1 MSIIPCTIDPGN
13 RLSVPRTNRRTS
25 TSDSE
30 RVVVEDTP
38 IIDTIKVSGS
48 ISDHW
53 IPLHRIKRVID
64 SQGEFHDIFTSA
76 SEKLD
81 EVVLHVRRTPRGLE
95 ASMERS
101 LPVLLHGDNLH
112 PVTVGEATALVTDL
126 HRQASRWVK
135 FMDGPSGLR
144 IDRLDLDRGFNGV
157 KHVHHLLTSLGHL
170 NGSAALSPHPTHTHA
185 GVCPE
190 RKVMTM

>member
-53 IPLHRIKRVID
+53 VPLHRIKRVID

-76 SEKLD
+76 SERLD

-126 HRQASRWVK
+126 HRKAS
-135 FMDGPSGLR
+135 S
-144 IDRLDLDRGFNGV
+144 
-157 KHVHHLLTSLGHL
+157 
-170 NGSAALSPHPTHTHA
+170 ALSA
-185 GVCPE
+185 
-190 RKVMTM
+190 K